1 MQVSGVLQQIAE
13 AYGTSLVEGVLSHQL
28 KQFVIDGNKCVLNK
42 PTPEH
47 RAEDG
52 EFEENEVYG
61 IDILVSAAPA
71 TISCLESS
79 DTISLETANRQ
90 HYYLQASQSC
100 CMSANV
106 LAETIA
112 PASSQECPAL
122 HMPGS
127 PCCIK
132 EFRQRIVSLG

>member
-1 MQVSGVLQQIAE
+1 MLVSIVQVSGVLQQIAE

-71 TISCLESS
+71 RISCPEPS

-90 HYYLQASQSC
+90 HWMQASQSC

-106 LAETIA
+106 
-112 PASSQECPAL
+112 
-122 HMPGS
+122 G
-127 PCCIK
+127 
-132 EFRQRIVSLG
+132 